1 MVRMCTGCSSVAGV
15 ENILTNCFSIR
26 VGARCDTAE
35 RRSESFRRTP
45 KWTVKGWTSKW
56 TLDTFHWTL
65 FTGNFILDTG

>member
-1 MVRMCTGCSSVAGV
+1 MVGVCTGCSSVAGV

-45 KWTVKGWTSKW
+45 KWTVKGWTTKW
-56 TLDTFHWTL
+56 TLDTL
-65 FTGNFILDTG
+65 DCQGVDSQGVDTGH